1 MTTLPTSLP
10 DALLRAAESTPDKA
24 FIHFEGRSYSYA
36 AIQGQVAFIA
46 GTLATYGLAKGE
58 RVALYLENSPAF
70 VTTYLGVLWCG
81 GAVVPVNTR
90 YREDELRH
98 MLTDSGARLVV
109 TDTAGK
115 VEIDKVKDDA
125 PAVEKTVAL
134 TQGTSLDRT
143 AWTTLTEPQPLFTE
157 PYPLTHDDLAVIGYT
172 SGTTGHSRGAMLT
185 HGNFLSNSAAVTR
198 AWRWTSDD
206 HLLLVLPLFHMHG
219 LGVGLH
225 GTLLQGATLT
235 LRSKFDAEDVYQT
248 LLAGEVTMFFGVPT
262 LYQRLLNVAKT
273 KDEKP
278 NVRLLVS
285 GSAPLSAQTYK
296 EVEAYLGLGILE
308 RYGMTETVMI
318 AGNPFEKRRPGTVG
332 VPFDGVELRIAGEQ
346 NEALPT
352 GETGEVQLR
361 GPSIT
366 KGYWQQSEATEAA
379 WTSDGWFKTGDL
391 GFLDEDGYLTL
402 NGRARDLIIS
412 GGFNVYPR
420 EVEEVLCAFEGVEE
434 VAVLGLPHDDLGE
447 QVVAAIVGEADEAVL
462 LEHAK
467 AHIASFK
474 KPKKI
479 YHVDE
484 LPRNALGKV
493 QKHLLKEQ
501 LLASG

>member
-1 MTTLPTSLP
+1 MTKLPTSLP
-10 DALLRAAESTPDKA
+10 DALLRAAESTPDKP
-24 FIHFEGRSYSYA
+24 FIHFENRSYSYA
-36 AIQGQVAFIA
+36 EIKNQVAFVA
-46 GTLATYGLAKGE
+46 GTLAAYGLAKGE

-81 GAVVPVNTR
+81 GVVVPVNTR

-115 VEIDKVKDDA
+115 AEVDKVRDDA
-125 PAVEKTVAL
+125 PAEKVVEL

-143 AWTTLTEPQPLFTE
+143 AWTSLTDPQPLFTE
-157 PYPLTHDDLAVIGYT
+157 PYPLMHDDLAVIGYT
-172 SGTTGHSRGAMLT
+172 SGTTGHSPGAMLT
-185 HGNFLSNSAAVTR
+185 HGNFLSNSAAVTK
-198 AWRWTSDD
+198 AWRWTADD

-235 LRSKFDAEDVYQT
+235 LHRKFDAEDVYRT
-248 LLAGEVTMFFGVPT
+248 LLAGEATMFFGVPT
-262 LYQRLLNVAKT
+262 LYGRLLSVAKT
-273 KDEKP
+273 KNEKP

-285 GSAPLSAQTYK
+285 GSAPLSAQTHR
-296 EVEAYLGLGILE
+296 EVEENLGAKILE

-318 AGNPFEKRRPGTVG
+318 AGNPFDKRRPGTVG
-332 VPFDGVELRIAGEQ
+332 VPFEGIELRIADEA
-346 NEALPT
+346 NETLPPC
-352 GETGEVQLR
+352 ETGEVQLR
-361 GPSIT
+361 GSNIT
-366 KGYWQQSEATEAA
+366 KGYWQNDEATQAA

-391 GFLDEDGYLTL
+391 GFIDRDGYLTL

-420 EVEEVLCAFEGVEE
+420 EVEEVLSEVEGVEE

-447 QVVAAIVGEADEAVL
+447 QVVAAVVGEVDEEDL
-462 LEHAK
+462 LEYAK

-474 KPKKI
+474 KPKKV
-479 YHVDE
+479 YYVDE

-493 QKHLLKEQ
+493 QKHILKKQ
-501 LLASG
+501 LEAWKA